1 MYRIGLN
8 VNKEKQM
15 DEKELK
21 QYLSALKAL
30 QGLIEEHGNKVQV
43 IEI

>member
-1 MYRIGLN
+1 MYMIDGHGLIGCHPN
-8 VNKEKQM
+8 DNTATVW
-15 DEKELK
+15 
-21 QYLSALKAL
+21 LSAKAL